1 MPERLLIFGATGGTG
16 MQLVH
21 QALERGYHVTAF
33 VRDPTKLDIEDDKL
47 EFFIGNFLDAD
58 AVDQAMSAG
67 FDAVLSPIGIYQRE
81 YKTTLSDGTKNI
93 LAAMKKHGIARL
105 LVVSSMG
112 AGDSKGQGSWLV
124 RAYSRFML
132 KYVIWDK
139 DTQETD
145 IRASGLDWTIVR
157 PPRLLHT
164 PDINPDVIV
173 WSGPQPK
180 RKFAW
185 NTSRPTL
192 AKVVLDALSKGQ
204 YIGQAVNISD
214 PSKAR

>member
-1 MPERLLIFGATGGTG
+1 MAERLLIFGATGGTG
-16 MQLVH
+16 LELVH

-33 VRDPTKLDIEDDKL
+33 VRDPTKLDIESDNLDVV
-47 EFFIGNFLDAD
+47 IGNFLDAD
-58 AVDQAMSAG
+58 AVDKAMSAG
-67 FDAVLSPIGIYQRE
+67 FDAVLSPVGIYQRE
-81 YKTTLSDGTKNI
+81 YNTTLSDGTKNI
-93 LAAMKKHGIARL
+93 LAAMKQHGVSRL

-124 RAYSRFML
+124 RTYAKVML

-139 DTQETD
+139 NTQEAD
-145 IRASGLDWTIVR
+145 IRASDLDWTIVR
-157 PPRLLHT
+157 PPRLFAT

-185 NTSRPTL
+185 STTRATL
-192 AKVVLDALSKGQ
+192 AKVVLDALSEGQ
-204 YIGQAVNISD
+204 YIKQAVNMSD
-214 PSKAR
+214 PK

>member
-16 MQLVH
+16 MELVH

-33 VRDPTKLDIEDDKL
+33 VRDPTKLDVEDDNL
-47 EFFIGNFLDAD
+47 EIVIGNFLDAD
-58 AVDQAMSAG
+58 AVDRAVAAG
-67 FDAVLSPIGIYQRE
+67 FDAVLCPVGIFQRE
-81 YKTTLSDGTKNI
+81 YNTTLSDGTKNI

-124 RAYSRFML
+124 RAYYRFML
-132 KYVIWDK
+132 KHVIWDK
-139 DTQETD
+139 DTQEAD

-164 PDINPDVIV
+164 PEINPNVIV
-173 WSGPQPK
+173 WSGPQPN
-180 RKFAW
+180 RKLAW
-185 NTSRPTL
+185 STTRPTL
-192 AKVVLDALSKGQ
+192 AKVVLDALSGAQ
-204 YIGQAVNISD
+204 YIRQAVNMSD
-214 PSKAR
+214 PK